1 VSPGGTD
8 RDPPTSAL
16 GVPPPGLTGLSE
28 RANGD
33 AGLLAVDGG
42 LLAVDEPPGTAG
54 LAEVERAEPGA
65 PALLPLRSEA
75 QRDTNS

>member
-1 VSPGGTD
+1 
-8 RDPPTSAL
+8 
-16 GVPPPGLTGLSE
+16 VPPPGLTGLSE

-42 LLAVDEPPGTAG
+42 LLAVDGGLLAGDEPPGTAG

>member
-1 VSPGGTD
+1 
-8 RDPPTSAL
+8 
-16 GVPPPGLTGLSE
+16 VPPPGLTGLSE

-42 LLAVDEPPGTAG
+42 LLAVDGGLLAVDGGLLAGDEPPGTAG